1 MWQGLNVK
9 QFTSMHLL
17 SFAKNDTNPT
27 KNTFFHD
34 SWSSMN
40 CCILSC
46 WNKRSNKDICV
57 KYIYIYNLCNP
68 LLDQEGVL
76 EITIPQYRLVDPN
89 PRLTQALYRMATLM
103 CTVYIILYYILAV
116 VVPPATHS
124 HSFQLPTLS
133 STFIISNSNKH
144 IRPGWCFT
152 FLIRTAAGHFWSWC
166 AITLV

>member
-1 MWQGLNVK
+1 MWNSSLQCIFCLLQRTTQTQLKTHFFMTHDHPWIAASSPAGTK
-9 QFTSMHLL
+9 EATKTS
-17 SFAKNDTNPT
+17 A
-27 KNTFFHD
+27 
-34 SWSSMN
+34 
-40 CCILSC
+40 
-46 WNKRSNKDICV
+46 SN
-57 KYIYIYNLCNP
+57 IYIYNLCNP